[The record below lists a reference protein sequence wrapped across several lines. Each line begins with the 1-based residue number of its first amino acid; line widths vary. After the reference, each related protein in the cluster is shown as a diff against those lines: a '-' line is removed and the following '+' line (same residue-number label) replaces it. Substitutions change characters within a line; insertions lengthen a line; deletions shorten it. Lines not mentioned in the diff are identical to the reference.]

1 MATSSSKRRQF
12 WHADWFVGVLVVLA
26 VLALHS
32 ATDFFATLER
42 RYYDFAS
49 TSTSRQPS
57 DRLAIIAIDDQ
68 SIANIGRW
76 PWPRDVHAQLI
87 DQLAAAKAKTIAHTA
102 FFFEP
107 QTDRGLVFI
116 RKIKEA
122 LGPPGDP
129 VVSEGGL
136 NERLGKMIADAE
148 VALDTDA
155 KLAASMAKAGNVLVP
170 SVFVLGEPQGKADN
184 PLPAYALKSAIEEPA
199 GFSLPAIRGQQP
211 IEIIGNSAAGVAHL
225 NQLPDVDG
233 AVRQEPL
240 LINYYGK
247 AVPSM
252 GLLAAVKSLNLAVS
266 DIRLNGG
273 ESVQIGKLRIATDE
287 AALRAHRPQVV
298 LVALEPSIEHAL
310 DRLDTLLH
318 DPALTVIYDEA
329 ELAAHRA
336 GWDAARWVRHLS
348 AKIRHDK
355 NVLPPGTESD
365 QDWQPSPG
373 QIPKPAAA
381 YADVDLTVFTRE
393 AVASAGSVPTDGMQA
408 EPALALQDLMALDT
422 ALLDAI
428 PLAAVPPPLPSAPP
442 VFEIQSFQIESFE
455 SQAFEAQLFDRQT
468 SEAASFESVSQKSF
482 GSGRSERDTTMTYAA
497 ASMDSATIASLSLV
511 SVEMEGLELEGLEL
525 ESTELEAVSLD
536 SMPLDSMALDSM
548 SLEAMQFEDNAL
560 VTSSLPP
567 AINSVTPMHLDD
579 DAFFLQSVAD
589 TDAVPAD
596 DSLNHSPF
604 DGGFDTHLDFDDD
617 TGPVSAT
624 VAVPRSFET
633 VLSFEELIANSTSV
647 GENAS
652 ASAEAI
658 PQIRSPSAFS
668 LGDLSLAPVDELP
681 AVAEKSIDAPRTHD
695 LYAFEARIS
704 SLSLVDLDDGASKKA
719 DISCINAD
727 VIGVVLVEAG
737 LGGPDPARQLLS
749 SIPAEF
755 PAVVLVRLHLQGGRY
770 DRLVAQMERASAL
783 PVALAQAGAG
793 ANPGTIYFLPD
804 GIGFAVCGVG
814 LEFTA
819 DAAPVEAL
827 FDALPPGN
835 SAIVFLSGS
844 DPQLVDNAM
853 TTAARG
859 TLVVAQ
865 SAEDC
870 YDGAACAELRK
881 RGAASGLPAELAGRL
896 ASRWPS

>member
-1 MATSSSKRRQF
+1 MPDQF
-12 WHADWFVGVLVVLA
+12 AKETAPRVILLARAGKAADNLA
-26 VLALHS
+26 DALRE
-32 ATDFFATLER
+32 A
-42 RYYDFAS
+42 
-49 TSTSRQPS
+49 
-57 DRLAIIAIDDQ
+57 
-68 SIANIGRW
+68 G
-76 PWPRDVHAQLI
+76 AQLVM
-87 DQLAAAKAKTIAHTA
+87 TA
-102 FFFEP
+102 
-107 QTDRGLVFI
+107 
-116 RKIKEA
+116 
-122 LGPPGDP
+122 DP
-129 VVSEGGL
+129 
-136 NERLGKMIADAE
+136 A
-148 VALDTDA
+148 
-155 KLAASMAKAGNVLVP
+155 
-170 SVFVLGEPQGKADN
+170 
-184 PLPAYALKSAIEEPA
+184 
-199 GFSLPAIRGQQP
+199 
-211 IEIIGNSAAGVAHL
+211 
-225 NQLPDVDG
+225 
-233 AVRQEPL
+233 
-240 LINYYGK
+240 
-247 AVPSM
+247 
-252 GLLAAVKSLNLAVS
+252 
-266 DIRLNGG
+266 
-273 ESVQIGKLRIATDE
+273 ATDE

-455 SQAFEAQLFDRQT
+455 SQAFEAQPFDRQT

-511 SVEMEGLELEGLEL
+511 SVELEGLEL

-548 SLEAMQFEDNAL
+548 SLEAMQFEDSAL

-617 TGPVSAT
+617 TGPVSAS

-647 GENAS
+647 GENAFT
-652 ASAEAI
+652 SAEAI

-668 LGDLSLAPVDELP
+668 LGDLSLAPVDALP